1 MKPQQRA
8 LRIFLQIIGAAMIA
22 NGIWMVSQ
30 AINWFFHIPVDM
42 QATGDP
48 NGHLI
53 RDVGFA
59 YIVFGFALYWCALRL
74 ESRRAVFLMVAFF
87 MVAHALGHAVEILT
101 GLLPA
106 SHWWIDFPL
115 VFFPGLVLAALAMPR
130 VWEVL
135 VGGDTAG
142 PQ

>member
-1 MKPQQRA
+1 LKPQQRA
-8 LRIFLQIIGAAMIA
+8 LRIFLQIIGAAMIV

-30 AINWFFHIPVDM
+30 AIDWFFHIPVDM

-101 GLLPA
+101 GLLPV
-106 SHWWIDFPL
+106 SHWWIDLPL
-115 VFFPGLVLAALAMPR
+115 VFFPGLVLAILAIPR

-135 VGGDTAG
+135 VGGDAAG